1 MFYNWSFN
9 TRTAFTPNLDVVD
22 LLYNATQ
29 RTSVDAQT
37 TTGIGATYT
46 ITPTM
51 ISETRINYYRFR
63 NDTTWP
69 GYGTDFSALLGIPN
83 IGKGSMP
90 NITNGTT
97 SDRSVTSPIRVS
109 TSRRPSTTR
118 RTSASSRAS
127 MLLRA
132 AMT

>member
-9 TRTAFTPNLDVVD
+9 TRTAFTPDLNVVD
-22 LLYNATQ
+22 LLYNSSQ

-37 TTGIGATYT
+37 TTGLGVTYT
-46 ITPTM
+46 IAPTM
-51 ISETRINYYRFR
+51 ISETRFNYYRFR

-90 NITNGTT
+90 EFSGT
-97 SDRSVTSPIRVS
+97 VTPEHSE
-109 TSRRPSTTR
+109 RRPTR
-118 RTSASSRAS
+118 A
-127 MLLRA
+127 
-132 AMT
+132 